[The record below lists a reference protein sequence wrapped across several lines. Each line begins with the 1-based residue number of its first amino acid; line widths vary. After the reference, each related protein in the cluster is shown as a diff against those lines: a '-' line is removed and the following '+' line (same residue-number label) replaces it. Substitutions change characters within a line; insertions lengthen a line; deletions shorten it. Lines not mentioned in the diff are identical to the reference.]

1 MKKHSPSPQY
11 GMEDFLPAT
20 STGAELC
27 AKANPGMT
35 AWIDVVGSS
44 KCYPT
49 AKAEWADVKQ
59 GVIDVEQQVLLG
71 GDAQQLLDELQSE
84 VAG

>member
-1 MKKHSPSPQY
+1 
-11 GMEDFLPAT
+11 
-20 STGAELC
+20 
-27 AKANPGMT
+27 MT

-44 KCYPT
+44 KFYPT

-71 GDAQQLLDELQSE
+71 GDAHQLLDELQSE